1 MVQRKSGG
9 GPKTPTGKAIASKN
23 ATKHNLRSEK
33 PATALE
39 QQNIVAYAHQLVE
52 HYETTDPLEILQ
64 LERIA
69 LYRKKLATVYQ
80 AELASAQL
88 GHAALENN
96 PRAIVQ
102 EMSHLSDVA
111 RSRLLEYLDK
121 GQWLA
126 PCGLSIPMLDDITRE
141 IACLDV
147 NLQSNADLERYLPA
161 LANFLREYHSHRVDS
176 AAVLSMQLA
185 AVAKRL
191 EGMIEQGIEFRVKI
205 DDAVDLIRQIG
216 AEEERREKER
226 EKEKEPDEFDL
237 HIAQLQAELR
247 AKMKVKPKPKPKSVV
262 AESDPPIEP
271 FPNEEEVKK
280 QLKLFTKLQKDMI
293 SAIAALP
300 QFESTKALRL
310 QILALPNAGTDV
322 LLRYQTTWERRL
334 SAAIGEFLELRKRR
348 GAQ

>member
-39 QQNIVAYAHQLVE
+39 QQNIVAYANQLVE

-80 AELASAQL
+80 AELAAAQL
-88 GHAALENN
+88 AHAALENN
-96 PRAIVQ
+96 PQAIVQ
-102 EMSHLSDVA
+102 EMAHLSDVA

-121 GQWLA
+121 GQWLV
-126 PCGLSIPMLDDITRE
+126 PCGLSIRMLDDITRE

-147 NLQSNADLERYLPA
+147 DLQSNADLERYLPA

-205 DDAVDLIRQIG
+205 DDAVDLIRKIG
-216 AEEERREKER
+216 AEEERREKEM

-237 HIAQLQAELR
+237 FMAQRQAELQ
-247 AKMKVKPKPKPKSVV
+247 AKMKVKPKPKPVV
-262 AESDPPIEP
+262 AESDPPIAP
-271 FPNEEEVKK
+271 FPNEDEVKK
-280 QLKLFTKLQKDMI
+280 QLNLFTKLQKDMI

-310 QILALPNAGTDV
+310 QILALPNAGTDI

>member
-69 LYRKKLATVYQ
+69 LYREKLATVYQ
-80 AELASAQL
+80 AELAAAQL
-88 GHAALENN
+88 AHAALENN
-96 PRAIVQ
+96 HQAIVQ
-102 EMSHLSDVA
+102 EMAHLSNVA

-121 GQWLA
+121 GQWLL
-126 PCGLSIPMLDDITRE
+126 PCGLSIPLLDDMTSE
-141 IACLDV
+141 IVCLDKD
-147 NLQSNADLERYLPA
+147 LQSNEDLEQCLPV
-161 LANFLREYHSHRVDS
+161 LANFLRGYRSHSVDS
-176 AAVLSMQLA
+176 DAVLSVKLA
-185 AVAKRL
+185 AVASRL
-191 EGMIEQGIEFRVKI
+191 EEMIEGGIEFRVEV
-205 DDAVDLIRQIG
+205 DDALELIMQIR
-216 AEEERREKER
+216 AEQKRREKER
-226 EKEKEPDEFDL
+226 EKDKEPDDLDL
-237 HIAQLQAELR
+237 HIAQRQAELR
-247 AKMKVKPKPKPKSVV
+247 AKMKVKPKPVMEQKG
-262 AESDPPIEP
+262 PPTTP
-271 FPNEEEVKK
+271 FPEKEEVKK
-280 QLKLFTKLQKDMI
+280 QLRLFTKLQKDMLG
-293 SAIAALP
+293 AITALP

-310 QILALPNAGTDV
+310 QSLELPNAGTDV

-348 GAQ
+348 GVQ